1 MVLLLPNISLYSL
14 LLPAPSEAC
23 FNKKRPPIWLVHQC
37 VFLYASS
44 VIHICSKLVC
54 LSICIFSCMT
64 QPEGYM
70 HGFQDK
76 HWQVLNCTQFFYR
89 YLTSSAAVR
98 GQRPASLRCVKPILV
113 RAVRSLGFLLRSIR
127 ISSSNSLPSLGRQP
141 VRTHTSFSSL
151 KCTAKYEPW
160 LHIRAASLSP
170 NSWMGAVN
178 LSAWNATCERG
189 CKIDL
194 WDFQTLQGWSA
205 CSPVY
210 LLTYCNPEQKEYPL

>member
-1 MVLLLPNISLYSL
+1 MFFYMHPQSCTYVVRWFV
-14 LLPAPSEAC
+14 C
-23 FNKKRPPIWLVHQC
+23 
-37 VFLYASS
+37 LYASS
-44 VIHICSKLVC
+44 VVWHNQKDT
-54 LSICIFSCMT
+54 CM
-64 QPEGYM
+64 
-70 HGFQDK
+70 GFKTSTDK
-76 HWQVLNCTQFFYR
+76 FFNCTQFFYW

-127 ISSSNSLPSLGRQP
+127 ISSSNSLPSPGRQP

-160 LHIRAASLSP
+160 LHIRAASLLP

-194 WDFQTLQGWSA
+194 WDFQTLQGWSV

-210 LLTYCNPEQKEYPL
+210 LLTYCHPEEKECPL